1 MIILLIHFQQ
11 QDLELLYM
19 HNNAKIF
26 HPIKD
31 PDLHWIQKSI
41 VEALDLY
48 FYKLLPLTDQSEADL
63 LRRVWHFL
71 EKCFDPVGVQVRWYV
86 SFSSNVDY
94 SLTWL

>member
-1 MIILLIHFQQ
+1 
-11 QDLELLYM
+11 M